1 MISVTQPVA
10 GCDRSCIVDRANWA
24 VSARWHPRPD
34 CGADKLVVKVDSFDA
49 DGISSVDVSIWAGPV
64 RSGGEAGRARHQRE
78 DTMTHYLL
86 SVHSVEGEVREPMT
100 DEEMAQSHKQL
111 AVLEQELKSTGA
123 WVVSGRL
130 HESATATVVRMAG
143 GEVVTT
149 DGPFVESKEHLGGFY
164 IVQAPDL
171 DVALTWASRV
181 TGAIKAPIEV
191 RPFAGFE
198 A

>member
-1 MISVTQPVA
+1 MA
-10 GCDRSCIVDRANWA
+10 
-24 VSARWHPRPD
+24 
-34 CGADKLVVKVDSFDA
+34 
-49 DGISSVDVSIWAGPV
+49 
-64 RSGGEAGRARHQRE
+64 
-78 DTMTHYLL
+78 HYLL

-100 DEEMAQSHKQL
+100 DEELAQSHQQL
-111 AVLEQELKSTGA
+111 GVLEQELKSAGA

-130 HESATATVVRMAG
+130 HDPATATVVRMAG

-164 IVQAPDL
+164 VIQVEDL
-171 DVALTWASRV
+171 DAALGWASRV
-181 TGAIKAPIEV
+181 TGAIKVPIEV